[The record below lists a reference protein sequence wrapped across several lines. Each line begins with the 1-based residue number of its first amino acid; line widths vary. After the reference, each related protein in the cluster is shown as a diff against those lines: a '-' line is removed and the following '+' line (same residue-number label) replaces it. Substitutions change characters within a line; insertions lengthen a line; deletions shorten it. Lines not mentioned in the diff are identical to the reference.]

1 MTSDDSISNTP
12 LQKLL
17 KLKVGAKVML
27 TYNVDV
33 IDSLTNGAMGEVV
46 AFQFLKNDIVKIV
59 LVHFKNEKVDKNKR
73 KNHAHLQEKFS
84 GIPVTPI
91 EKI

>member
-46 AFQFLKNDIVKIV
+46 GFQFLKNDIVKIV